1 MKINPFFAD
10 EKDDR
15 WWSSQGCNMKPLL
28 PSLREKK
35 RYVVFDIKTDDF
47 DKKKIENIIAD
58 TALKFMGDF
67 GISKA
72 GFMILSDSWNGKKG
86 IIKINSKY
94 VDEIK
99 MVLGLI
105 KGNIIVNTVGVSGTL
120 KRSKQKFMEKEE

>member
-1 MKINPFFAD
+1 
-10 EKDDR
+10 
-15 WWSSQGCNMKPLL
+15 MKPLL

-47 DKKKIENIIAD
+47 DKKKIENIIAE
-58 TALKFMGDF
+58 TALKFMGEF

>member
-1 MKINPFFAD
+1 M
-10 EKDDR
+10 
-15 WWSSQGCNMKPLL
+15 SSQGCNMKPLL

-35 RYVVFDIKTDDF
+35 RYVVFEVKTSDF
-47 DKKKIENIIAD
+47 DVKKVESLIVENS
-58 TALKFMGDF
+58 LKFMGEF

-86 IIKINSKY
+86 IIKINPKY

-99 MVLGLI
+99 MVFGLI

-120 KRSKQKFMEKEE
+120 NKAKQKFMGKEE

>member
-1 MKINPFFAD
+1 MKINRIFLTLVVTF
-10 EKDDR
+10 
-15 WWSSQGCNMKPLL
+15 GFLL
-28 PSLREKK
+28 SCTHT
-35 RYVVFDIKTDDF
+35 VGKTGN
-47 DKKKIENIIAD
+47 KEKKIENIIAE
-58 TALKFMGDF
+58 TALKFMGEF

>member
-1 MKINPFFAD
+1 
-10 EKDDR
+10 
-15 WWSSQGCNMKPLL
+15 MKPLL

-35 RYVVFDIKTDDF
+35 RYVVFDVKTDDF
-47 DKKKIENIIAD
+47 DKKKIENIIVE
-58 TALKFMGDF
+58 TALKFMGEF

-72 GFMILSDSWNGKKG
+72 GFMILSDSWNKKKG

-105 KGNIIVNTVGVSGTL
+105 KGNIIVNTIGVSGTL
-120 KRSKQKFMEKEE
+120 KRAKHKFMEKEE